1 METTGQEDLSSFGDL
16 AFLDSMETPLDPAP
30 EAHNETANASEEDPL
45 SIGTPRAIEGSSEKE
60 PLSES
65 SPPED
70 TKRK

>member
-1 METTGQEDLSSFGDL
+1 
-16 AFLDSMETPLDPAP
+16 METPQDPAP
-30 EAHNETANASEEDPL
+30 DAHNEAANASEEDPL
-45 SIGTPRAIEGSSEKE
+45 STGTPQAIEEASEKE